1 MSTVTRVLPWR
12 RGSRRPA
19 AAEIAPLLE
28 CYRQRHRDR
37 SPDLIV
43 RAFDAAAAAH
53 EGQMRLSG
61 EPYIRHPLAVATIVA
76 RLGLDDVT
84 IAASL
89 LHDAVEDT
97 DVALAAIEADFGPEV
112 TRIVDGVTK
121 LDRVHYDT
129 REQQQAA
136 SVRKMI
142 VAIARDLRV
151 LIIKLADR
159 LHNLRTLA
167 VLPAF
172 KQDYIARETLD
183 VYAPLAH
190 RLGMQ
195 DVKQQLEDLAFAAL
209 EPRRYAE
216 IDQMVQLRA
225 PERDIYLEQVLGDVE
240 SRLAELGIS
249 AEVTGR
255 PKHLW
260 SIYEK
265 MVVKGR
271 SFEDIFDL
279 VGIRVLV
286 GSVRD
291 CYAALGSIHA
301 TWRPVQGRFKDYI
314 AMPKFN
320 LYQSLHTTVVGPA
333 GKALEVQIRTRAMH
347 DRAEHGVAAHWEYK
361 DASPS
366 EEMAW
371 LSRIVDWQS
380 ETSDPA
386 EFMSNLKIE
395 LDTDEVYVFTPAG
408 KVIELPMGA
417 TPVDFAYSIH
427 TDVGHA
433 CVGAKVN
440 GRLVSLDSRLL
451 SGDVV
456 EVFTTRTEGAGPSRD
471 WLKFVA
477 SRRAANKIKQWYS
490 RERRADAIENGRDD
504 LIQALRREGLPAR
517 RLLKDKLLDAVAEQL
532 NYSSTDLLF
541 LAIGEGHQSA
551 ASVAGRIARA
561 LQGDDAD
568 GSADRDRLPTTARR
582 RGGQRRSDSDVGVH
596 VEGLDDIL
604 IRLSQCC
611 APVPPDEIMGFVT
624 RGRGVSVHRADC
636 VNAMGLAEGQT
647 DRLIEV
653 EWDADFAGKFS
664 TTISV
669 HALDRPGL
677 LRDVTDVLA
686 EHRLSIISAKAETGD
701 DFIARMDFEF
711 ELADLSQLDSVLSS
725 VLALEAV
732 FEAQRV
738 LPTRTSRST

>member
-1 MSTVTRVLPWR
+1 MATVTRVLPWR
-12 RGSRRPA
+12 RGARRPA

-43 RAFDAAAAAH
+43 RAFDVAAEAH

-97 DVALAAIEADFGPEV
+97 DMALAAIEADFGPEV

-129 REQQQAA
+129 RELQQAA

-195 DVKQQLEDLAFAAL
+195 DIKQQLEDLAFAAL

-240 SRLAELGIS
+240 SRLGELGIS

-286 GSVRD
+286 DSVRD

-347 DRAEHGVAAHWEYK
+347 ERAEHGVAAHWEYK

-371 LSRIVDWQS
+371 LSRIVDWQQ

-386 EFMSNLKIE
+386 EFMSNLKTE
-395 LDTDEVYVFTPAG
+395 LDTDEVYVFTPKG
-408 KVIELPMGA
+408 KVIELPVGA
-417 TPVDFAYSIH
+417 TPVDFAYTIH

-440 GRLVSLDSRLL
+440 GRLVALDSRLL

-456 EVFTTRTEGAGPSRD
+456 EIFTTRTEGAGPSRD

-504 LIQALRREGLPAR
+504 LIQALRREGLPAQ
-517 RLLKDKLLDAVAEQL
+517 RLLKDKLLETIAEQL

-551 ASVAGRIARA
+551 ASVAGRFARA
-561 LQGDDAD
+561 LQGDDAGD
-568 GSADRDRLPTTARR
+568 EADRDRLPTTARR
-582 RGGQRRSDSDVGVH
+582 RGGQLRSDADVGVH

-611 APVPPDEIMGFVT
+611 EPVPPDEIMGFVT
-624 RGRGVSVHRADC
+624 RGRGVSVHRTDC
-636 VNAMGLAEGQT
+636 VNAIGLAEGQA

-653 EWDADFAGKFS
+653 EWDTDFAGKFS

-677 LRDVTDVLA
+677 LRDVADTLA

-732 FEAQRV
+732 FDAYRV
-738 LPTRTSRST
+738 LSGRTPSTN